1 MPLNKSSELRRKRS
15 INASRQ
21 NDDFVSIGESS
32 AIREPEIVTEQKPEI
47 VTEQKPEIVTE
58 QEPEAIAE
66 QESDIK
72 SDDSVSDV
80 EMHPV
85 IKPEY
90 SQKYKY
96 R

>member
-1 MPLNKSSELRRKRS
+1 MPLSKSSELKRRRLS
-15 INASRQ
+15 NANRQ
-21 NDDFVSIGESS
+21 KDDFISIGESC
-32 AIREPEIVTEQKPEI
+32 AIQE
-47 VTEQKPEIVTE
+47 PEIVTE
-58 QEPEAIAE
+58 QEPEIVTE
-66 QESDIK
+66 QEPDIK
-72 SDDSVSDV
+72 SDDSVSYV

>member
-1 MPLNKSSELRRKRS
+1 MPLNKSSELKRKRS
-15 INASRQ
+15 INANRQ
-21 NDDFVSIGESS
+21 KDDFISIGESC
-32 AIREPEIVTEQKPEI
+32 AIQEPEIVTEQE
-47 VTEQKPEIVTE
+47 PEIVTE

>member
-32 AIREPEIVTEQKPEI
+32 AI
-47 VTEQKPEIVTE
+47 QKPEIVTE
-58 QEPEAIAE
+58 QEPEAVTEQEPEAVAKE
-66 QESDIK
+66 DPEAVAKQESDIT

-85 IKPEY
+85 IKTEY
-90 SQKYKY
+90 SQKFKY